1 MYILEFRLDLAKTA
15 IEINSEQLK
24 PSVTRSSA
32 SMVPL
37 QMECGGLSLVSFQL
51 KSNQN
56 VLLQI
61 SVVGQPQPGN
71 LPTLEIEQEGLKEII
86 NIVGGKHFVYIEK
99 NKPADVRMGT
109 ENQHKPGKIKDITT
123 ETFEIT
129 FSDVKVYKPNNNQ
142 QLNALRSGPFCSFCH
157 VPEILDPTSL
167 IESNQGG
174 IAL

>member
-1 MYILEFRLDLAKTA
+1 
-15 IEINSEQLK
+15 
-24 PSVTRSSA
+24 
-32 SMVPL
+32 
-37 QMECGGLSLVSFQL
+37 MECGGLSLVSFQL

-109 ENQHKPGKIKDITT
+109 ENQHQPGKIKDITT
-123 ETFEIT
+123 ETFKIT
-129 FSDVKVYKPNNNQ
+129 FSDVKVYKQN
-142 QLNALRSGPFCSFCH
+142 NALSRGFALPGNQNSNRSSAFSYSFCH
-157 VPEILDPTSL
+157 VPEMLEPASL
-167 IESNQGG
+167 IEWQSG
-174 IAL
+174 IALQNSVFLNFSYELL